1 MPIQST
7 EVNVAD
13 LHATERIIG
22 GLIVVGVASLLSWNH
37 AQGNEPGLFGMML
50 TGAMVLG
57 GLWAGF
63 GLIELIFGSQPD
75 SGIAP
80 SQTPDQPVS

>member
-1 MPIQST
+1 MPILSG
-7 EVNVAD
+7 EVNVSD

-37 AQGNEPGLFGMML
+37 AQGNDPGLFGMVL
-50 TGAMVLG
+50 IGAMVLG

-63 GLIELIFGSQPD
+63 GLIELIFGSRGD
-75 SGIAP
+75 SGIAAP
-80 SQTPDQPVS
+80 QAPDQSVR